1 MWTMFEK
8 RELMP
13 HSSDPSR
20 PLVSPGLKRVRSL
33 MRDVRGATAVEF
45 GLVCL
50 PFLALLGGI
59 IQIAFTIWAAQNFD
73 FVFQKTART
82 LFTGQFQTA
91 NSGTTDTA
99 TLLAALKT
107 SMCTTGA
114 SAAGTLFN
122 CSQVRIDVSLGKDF
136 TTSTPINPI
145 DPSTRDWSASFGTHY
160 ACAAPKAIVIATAA
174 VKFPVYFGLLNAAL
188 SNFAD
193 GSKLLQSTAV
203 FRTEP
208 YAGQPSC

>member
-1 MWTMFEK
+1 MWTTFEK
-8 RELMP
+8 RGSMP
-13 HSSDPSR
+13 HSSDPSGSQ
-20 PLVSPGLKRVRSL
+20 VSPERKRVRAM
-33 MRDVRGATAVEF
+33 MRDVRGATAIEF

-59 IQIAFTIWAAQNFD
+59 IQIAFTIWAGQNFD
-73 FVFQKTART
+73 IVFQKTART

-91 NSGTTDTA
+91 NSGTSDPNV
-99 TLLAALKT
+99 LLAALKT

-114 SAAGTLFN
+114 SATVTLFN
-122 CSQVRIDVSLGKDF
+122 CSQVKIDVSLGTDF
-136 TTSTPINPI
+136 ANSTPINPI
-145 DPSTRDWSASFGTHY
+145 NPSTRDWSASFGTHY
-160 ACAAPKAIVIATAA
+160 ACAGPKAIVIATAA

-208 YAGQPSC
+208 YADQSPC